1 MDWSAIESLRVGV
14 SQIVDRR
21 VRGRCDHLLIDV
33 VSITILAVL
42 CGADDFVAVETFAVG
57 RRVWLQQFFEL
68 PNGLPA
74 HDTFSRVLGLIDPK
88 QLSAGLVGWTA
99 ALQQT
104 LKGRVIAID
113 GKTARGSASRK
124 KGLRALHLVSAWATE
139 AGLTLGQVAVEEKSN
154 EITAIPELLELLSLK
169 GAIVT
174 IDAMGMQKAIVAQI
188 REQQADYVIGL
199 KDNQPTLAA
208 DMSRLLD
215 EGCHTGFAELTTEV
229 HTTTEPAH
237 GGTEQRDVRVIEI
250 PEDSPHRQTWKDL
263 RTLAVVLKRTERD
276 GLESF
281 ETRFYL
287 SSLPP
292 DAKLLSRVI
301 RSHWGIENSLHWSMD
316 VTFREDA
323 HRLLNRHGV
332 QNLSAIRRLAVSIL
346 RRDTS
351 SKIGAKNKRFKAA
364 LDPDYILNVLQ
375 SLQL

>member
-1 MDWSAIESLRVGV
+1 M
-14 SQIVDRR
+14 
-21 VRGRCDHLLIDV
+21 
-33 VSITILAVL
+33 
-42 CGADDFVAVETFAVG
+42 
-57 RRVWLQQFFEL
+57 
-68 PNGLPA
+68 
-74 HDTFSRVLGLIDPK
+74 
-88 QLSAGLVGWTA
+88 
-99 ALQQT
+99 
-104 LKGRVIAID
+104 
-113 GKTARGSASRK
+113 
-124 KGLRALHLVSAWATE
+124 
-139 AGLTLGQVAVEEKSN
+139 
-154 EITAIPELLELLSLK
+154 LSLK

-188 REQQADYVIGL
+188 RQQKADFVIGL

-215 EGCHTGFAELTTEV
+215 EGCRTNFAELTTDV
-229 HTTTEPAH
+229 HSTTETAH

-250 PEDSPHRQTWKDL
+250 PKQSPHRQTWTDL
-263 RTLAVVLKRTERD
+263 RTLAVVLKRLERD

-301 RSHWGIENSLHWSMD
+301 RSHWGIENSLHWTMD

-364 LDPDYILNVLQ
+364 LNPDYILSLLQ
-375 SLQL
+375 DLQL